1 MVWLDYSSQ
10 MTTNP
15 IGDKLTT
22 SLTAAGT
29 TWEIWYGATG
39 SWHTVSYRRSP
50 GTSPVTDFDLLPF
63 LKDAVTH
70 GTGSAS
76 WNLLSVEAG
85 FELFDATAG
94 GSIDS
99 YTCSIN

>member
-1 MVWLDYSSQ
+1 

-29 TWEIWYGATG
+29 TWEIWYGPTG
-39 SWHTVSYRRSP
+39 SWHTVTYRRSP
-50 GTSPVTDFDLLPF
+50 GTAPVTDLDLLAF

-70 GTGSAS
+70 GTGTTA
-76 WNLLSVEAG
+76 WNLLSVQAG
-85 FELFDATAG
+85 FELFDATSG
-94 GSIDS
+94 GSSDS
-99 YTCSIN
+99 YSCTIN